1 MPRPGDLVERE
12 RVLSADEIKALWA
25 ATEKLQAPF
34 RQYVRVLLLT
44 AQRRS
49 EVSGMRWA
57 EIAGGN
63 WLIPGSRVKNG
74 KRFGSYRAAHGS
86 RPR

>member
-25 ATEKLQAPF
+25 VTEKLQAPF
-34 RQYVRVLLLT
+34 RQYVRVLRLT

-57 EIAGGN
+57 EIGRSQPEAT
-63 WLIPGSRVKNG
+63 S
-74 KRFGSYRAAHGS
+74 S
-86 RPR
+86 